1 MQAVGKLGS
10 YISRSVYTVSG
21 PFHPFGGAVDI
32 VVVKQPDGSYK
43 SSPWYVRFGKFQG
56 VLKTKEKVVNISVNG
71 VEANFHMYLD
81 HKGEAYFLREVDV
94 EEGTSLFSPPSSS
107 SEDMDWQ
114 LGNGRPMKSKS
125 CSYDADSSG
134 SILNGRNRNAMVRTN
149 SRRSQF
155 LGLVFGRKSM
165 EEDGIQGEV
174 GSGVVPINSLE
185 RAEIAADL
193 LELKWSTNIASARRC
208 KDIASRFSARDK
220 SKDEVNRSFLDDGSL
235 YNEIGIISHSSYQ
248 KLENAVEENDAEEVY
263 VSETSTSIE
272 SVKEDTHVPNSETSS
287 MTEILDLARAD
298 YNGDSETIKS
308 EITCPD
314 SQISNSVEKHNGLS
328 DTSFVKKENGTDR
341 IQSFCYET
349 CESSKA
355 GLDGAAEQ
363 SNDTF
368 SCEGSGEVC
377 VNAKTTHFMTELT
390 STVNSGRETD
400 VLFGEGP
407 LSLEECLGN
416 GDHFSFFIDEK
427 DSETEGTSLNS
438 TSESIAARTHYQV
451 VSLHPSND
459 SIEEVEPL
467 SGLTI
472 SSFSNSAC
480 PHEEKRTIWKEDKTN
495 KYGSCSGPQGNPQIS
510 TSDEAIPVIPM
521 SEISEEEQLLFGDL
535 DDSNFG
541 NAKDMDTIYPNHEKE
556 TYSPLSSMMSNGVD
570 ESFPTE
576 CSPTSYPD
584 ESVIDDTANDAKES
598 ISKLRTIS
606 SNISINTTGQV
617 HSKERARM
625 ARSLP
630 NMLPL
635 SNDLDVPDLDNSFN
649 QSSRSDVKSGIN
661 NNLRLPRAQSIA
673 KDIKVLEEL
682 KEGPA
687 NSAFG
692 NAPRPTDSLSG
703 SGRSW
708 SFSFKRSRIV
718 QVSQPAVDGVENY
731 NVRNIPRTTDDMEG
745 EKDVLKLKLNKRK
758 MRTLTP
764 TSEQLASLNLKE
776 GRNIVIFT
784 FSTAMLGKQQ
794 VDARVYLWRWDTKI
808 VISDVDGTITRSDLL
823 GQVMPWVGM
832 DWSQTGVAHL
842 FSAIEENGYQFLF
855 LSARSISQ
863 AYNTRQFLF
872 NLKQNGKALPD
883 GPVVISPDGLF
894 PSLFREVVRRAP
906 HEFKIACLEDIRA
919 LFPSDRNPFYAGFGN
934 RETDEFSYLKV
945 GIPIGKI
952 FIINPKGEI
961 VVNRRTHTESYTS
974 LFDLVHGMFPSMSSS
989 EQEDFN
995 SWNYWKLPP
1004 PLIDV

>member
-32 VVVKQPDGSYK
+32 VVVEQPDGSYK

-56 VLKTKEKVVNISVNG
+56 VLKTKEKVVSISVNG
-71 VEANFHMYLD
+71 IEANFHMYLD
-81 HKGEAYFLREVDV
+81 HKGAAYFLREVDV
-94 EEGTSLFSPPSSS
+94 EEGTSSFSPPSSS

-114 LGNGRPMKSKS
+114 LGNRRPMKSKS
-125 CSYDADSSG
+125 CSCDADSSG

-149 SRRSQF
+149 SSRSQI

-165 EEDGIQGEV
+165 KEDGIQEEV
-174 GSGVVPINSLE
+174 DGSDVVRINSLE

-208 KDIASRFSARDK
+208 KDNASRFSARDK
-220 SKDEVNRSFLDDGSL
+220 SKDEVNRNFLDDVSL

-248 KLENAVEENDAEEVY
+248 KLENTVAENNAEEVC
-263 VSETSTSIE
+263 VSKTSTSIE
-272 SVKEDTHVPNSETSS
+272 SVKEDTRVSNSETSS
-287 MTEILDLARAD
+287 MTEILDLAKAD
-298 YNGDSETIKS
+298 YHGDSETIKS
-308 EITCPD
+308 EITSPD
-314 SQISNSVEKHNGLS
+314 SQIANSVEKHNGSS
-328 DTSFVKKENGTDR
+328 DTSVMKEENGTDR
-341 IQSFCYET
+341 IQSFCYGT
-349 CESSKA
+349 CESSKV
-355 GLDGAAEQ
+355 GLDGAAER
-363 SNDTF
+363 SNGTF
-368 SCEGSGEVC
+368 SCDGCGEVC
-377 VNAKTTHFMTELT
+377 VNAKTTHFTTELT
-390 STVNSGRETD
+390 SAVKSGRETD
-400 VLFGEGP
+400 MLFGEGP
-407 LSLEECLGN
+407 LNLEECLGN

-438 TSESIAARTHYQV
+438 TSESIAAKSHYQV

-510 TSDEAIPVIPM
+510 ISDEAIPAIPM

-535 DDSNFG
+535 DDSNFS

-556 TYSPLSSMMSNGVD
+556 MYSPLLSMMSNGVD
-570 ESFPTE
+570 ESFPPE
-576 CSPTSYPD
+576 CSPTLYPD

-598 ISKLRTIS
+598 T
-606 SNISINTTGQV
+606 N
-617 HSKERARM
+617 A
-625 ARSLP
+625 
-630 NMLPL
+630 
-635 SNDLDVPDLDNSFN
+635 PDLDHSFI

-673 KDIKVLEEL
+673 KDIEVLEEL
-682 KEGPA
+682 KEGLA
-687 NSAFG
+687 NPSFG
-692 NAPRPTDSLSG
+692 NAPRPTDSLSR
-703 SGRSW
+703 SRRSW
-708 SFSFKRSRIV
+708 SLSFKRSRIV

-745 EKDVLKLKLNKRK
+745 EKDVLKLKVNKKK

-832 DWSQTGVAHL
+832 DWSQTGVVHL
-842 FSAIEENGYQFLF
+842 FSAIEENGYQLLF

-934 RETDEFSYLKV
+934 RDTDEFSYLKV